1 MTFVSTYTV
10 LIRPTDKTRKQG
22 LDKTPNP
29 NARYASIKIRGV
41 HRLVKLEFGIKVTT
55 DLKMV
60 ILKTTNLLSQN

>member
-1 MTFVSTYTV
+1 M
-10 LIRPTDKTRKQG
+10 
-22 LDKTPNP
+22 PNP
-29 NARYASIKIRGV
+29 NARYACIKIRGV